1 MLNNGI
7 VFASVEEDKRNDGSN
22 AQDRF
27 SCQGRGIRRIYNSGQ
42 ANF

>member
-27 SCQGRGIRRIYNSGQ
+27 FVPRQGHKENI
-42 ANF
+42 